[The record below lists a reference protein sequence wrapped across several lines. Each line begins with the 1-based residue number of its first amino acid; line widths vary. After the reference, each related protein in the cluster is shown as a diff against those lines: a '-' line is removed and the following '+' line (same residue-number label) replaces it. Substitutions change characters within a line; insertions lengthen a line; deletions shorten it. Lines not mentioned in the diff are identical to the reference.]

1 MSVQNQPINEETS
14 FADLEKQFAFDLPPS
29 LETPPPPT
37 ELPTINLDLVSE
49 EEEVETPPAEEVAP
63 KEEPAVSSEYS
74 KIVKKFLDSGEWD
87 DAVIKTDDGEVKI
100 SELENIT
107 EEEFYNLIADQKAI
121 KEEDVKEK
129 YLPVD
134 GLTEDKKLIIDIIA
148 KGGDLKDYFQSPEQ
162 MQKPYDESRGWD
174 LDNEQHQF
182 KIVEDYYI
190 ATGIEPK
197 RAKQLA
203 EADMTDMELDVKAK
217 QIVEGYQTAYT
228 NNLKE
233 VAKTLEADKKAEQE
247 RLKTYR
253 ADLLKSYKEQNVPEA
268 LTKKLVDSA
277 TKENQDG
284 TFGVDGIYEKLMED
298 PKEAKE
304 IIFFLMDREK
314 YLQEK
319 MKETK
324 IQTQLQGMRVIN
336 RIPKTAEKKSTT
348 EETVETKSGFTFDLP
363 K

>member
-1 MSVQNQPINEETS
+1 MPQENQETS
-14 FADLEKQFAFDLPPS
+14 FEELQKEFSFDLPPN
-29 LETPPPPT
+29 LETPPTPP
-37 ELPTINLDLVSE
+37 ELPQINLELAGE
-49 EEEVETPPAEEVAP
+49 ENKEPIVEEVVEEVKVP
-63 KEEPAVSSEYS
+63 TTPSESSEYS
-74 KIVKKFLDSGEWD
+74 KIVKKFLDNGDWD

-121 KEEDVKEK
+121 KDEDVKEK

-134 GLTEDKKLIIDIIA
+134 GLTEDKKTIIDIVA
-148 KGGDLKDYFQSPEQ
+148 KGGDLTEIFSTPQQ
-162 MQKPYDESRGWD
+162 MQKPYDENLGWD

-203 EADMTDMELDVKAK
+203 LADMTDMELDVKAK
-217 QIVEGYQTAYT
+217 QIVEGYQTAYSE
-228 NNLKE
+228 NLKKI
-233 VAKTLEADKKAEQE
+233 AKSLDDDKKAEQD

-253 ADLLKSYKEQNVPEA
+253 SELLKKYKEKNVPEA
-268 LTKKLVDSA
+268 LTKKLVDAA
-277 TKENQDG
+277 TRETQDG
-284 TFGVDGIYEKLMED
+284 TFGVDSIYEKLMED
-298 PKEAKE
+298 PEEANE
-304 IIFFLMDREK
+304 IIFFLMDRDK

-324 IQTQLQGMRVIN
+324 IQTQVQNMRVIN
-336 RIPKTAEKKSTT
+336 RIPKSAEKKQQT
-348 EETVETKSGFTFDLP
+348 EENVETKSNFTFDLP

>member
-1 MSVQNQPINEETS
+1 MSVENQPISEETS
-14 FADLEKQFAFDLPPS
+14 FEELQKEFSFDLPPTV
-29 LETPPPPT
+29 ETPIAPT
-37 ELPTINLDLVSE
+37 DLPEISFDIDIK
-49 EEEVETPPAEEVAP
+49 EEVEEKKVEEQKP
-63 KEEPAVSSEYS
+63 KVEVSTEYS
-74 KIVKKFLDSGEWD
+74 KIVKKFLDNGDWD

-100 SELENIT
+100 SELENIS

-121 KEEDVKEK
+121 KEDDVKEK

-134 GLTEDKKLIIDIIA
+134 GLAEDRKLIIDIVA
-148 KGGDLKDYFQSPEQ
+148 KGGDLKEIFQSPEQ
-162 MQKPYDESRGWD
+162 MQKPYDENLGWD

-190 ATGIEPK
+190 ATGIEAK

-203 EADMTDMELDVKAK
+203 QADMNDMELDIKAK
-217 QIVEGYQTAYT
+217 HIVEGYQQAYS
-228 NNLKE
+228 NNLKQI
-233 VAKTLEADKKAEQE
+233 AKNLDDDNKAEQE
-247 RLKTYR
+247 RVKAYR
-253 ADLLKSYKEQNVPEA
+253 SDLIKSYKEQNIPES
-268 LTKKLVDSA
+268 LSKKLVDVA

-284 TFGVDGIYEKLMED
+284 VLAIDGIYEKLMED

-304 IIFFLMDREK
+304 IIFFLMERDR

-324 IQTQLQGMRVIN
+324 VQTQMQNMRVIN
-336 RIPKTAEKKSTT
+336 RIPKSSDKKNNT
-348 EETVETKSGFTFDLP
+348 EDNTETKTGFTFELP

>member
-1 MSVQNQPINEETS
+1 MSVENQPISEETS
-14 FADLEKQFAFDLPPS
+14 FEELQKEFSFDLPPTV
-29 LETPPPPT
+29 ETPSTPT
-37 ELPTINLDLVSE
+37 DLPEINLDIDIK
-49 EEEVETPPAEEVAP
+49 EEVEEKKVEEQKP
-63 KEEPAVSSEYS
+63 KVESSTEYS
-74 KIVKKFLDSGEWD
+74 KIVKKFLDNGDWD

-100 SELENIT
+100 SELENIS

-121 KEEDVKEK
+121 KEDDVKEK

-134 GLTEDKKLIIDIIA
+134 GLAEDRKLIIDIVA
-148 KGGDLKDYFQSPEQ
+148 KGGDLKEIFQSPEQ
-162 MQKPYDESRGWD
+162 MQKPYDENLGWD

-190 ATGIEPK
+190 ATGIEAK

-203 EADMTDMELDVKAK
+203 MADMNDMELDIKAK
-217 QIVEGYQTAYT
+217 HIVEGYQEAYS
-228 NNLKE
+228 NNLKQI
-233 VAKTLEADKKAEQE
+233 AKNLDDENKAEQE
-247 RLKTYR
+247 RVKTYR
-253 ADLLKSYKEQNVPEA
+253 SDLIKSYKEQNIPES
-268 LTKKLVDSA
+268 LSKKLVDVA

-284 TFGVDGIYEKLMED
+284 VLAIDGIYEKLMED

-304 IIFFLMDREK
+304 IIFFLMERDK

-324 IQTQLQGMRVIN
+324 VQTQMQNMRVIN
-336 RIPKTAEKKSTT
+336 RIPKSSDKKNNT
-348 EETVETKSGFTFDLP
+348 EDNTETKTGFTFELP